1 MIASHALRFRL
12 SAATIAA
19 VALLVFC
26 RQVRGQATRY
36 HDAYGNKVYTQQ
48 AVRGR
53 QVAARPSLGP
63 CGLVGGEPKYGG
75 TLDSPTGVLL
85 TPPREYERE
94 MIVPEKVRWD
104 DPRIVRIKGG
114 GTGTIIDVDGKPY
127 VAMFA
132 HGHAGKQPVQLG
144 QRFIVQA
151 YNGRRFTTT
160 AVAVDVQSDCSLLNF
175 HAGYRAMVPAMRVA
189 TRPPRPGERV
199 RTAGFP
205 MSQELRDRLT
215 QVLAA
220 SAQEIHIA
228 ADSIQGDSGA
238 PVVNEDGELVGILVS
253 GRIREDKQKVQGS
266 FCCGP
271 EPIHKLIG
279 RIRRR
284 LNSSPAKISKL
295 TQAGSGTTVT
305 RTRFG
310 DESRAWSARLFSS
323 LKSISPPT

>member
-1 MIASHALRFRL
+1 MTSCVLKLRL
-12 SAATIAA
+12 SIAA
-19 VALLVFC
+19 IAAAAFLVVC
-26 RQVRGQATRY
+26 RQGCGQVTGY
-36 HDAYGNKVYTQQ
+36 FDAYGSNTRTRLGVSVT
-48 AVRGR
+48 
-53 QVAARPSLGP
+53 QVATRPSLGP
-63 CGLVGGEPKYGG
+63 CGLVGGAREFGG

-85 TPPREYERE
+85 TPPREYKRE
-94 MIVPEKVRWD
+94 MIVPAKVRWE

-132 HGHAGKQPVQLG
+132 HGHAGKRPVQLG

-160 AVAVDVQSDCSLLNF
+160 AAAVDVQSDCSLLDF
-175 HAGYRAMVPAMRVA
+175 PAGYRAKVPAMKVA
-189 TRPPRPGERV
+189 RRAPRAGERV

-215 QVLAA
+215 QVLEA
-220 SAQEIHIA
+220 SAEELHIA

-253 GRIREDKQKVQGS
+253 GRITKDKEKVQGS

-271 EPIHKLIG
+271 GPIQKLID

-284 LNSSPAKISKL
+284 SFPAS
-295 TQAGSGTTVT
+295 
-305 RTRFG
+305 RT
-310 DESRAWSARLFSS
+310 
-323 LKSISPPT
+323 

>member
-1 MIASHALRFRL
+1 MTSNTPKFRAYV
-12 SAATIAA
+12 AAIAA
-19 VALLVFC
+19 AASLALG
-26 RQVRGQATRY
+26 RQGCGQGTFSFDARGSKAFT
-36 HDAYGNKVYTQQ
+36 VQ
-48 AVRGR
+48 AVTSKKTSTK
-53 QVAARPSLGP
+53 PSLGP
-63 CGLVGGEPKYGG
+63 CGLVGGDREYGG

-85 TPPREYERE
+85 TPPREYKRK
-94 MIVPEKVRWD
+94 MVVPENVRWA
-104 DPRIVRIKGG
+104 DPRIVRIEGG

-132 HGHAGKQPVQLG
+132 HGHAGDPPVRRG

-160 AVAVDVQSDCSLLNF
+160 AAAVDVPSDCSLLDF
-175 HAGYRAMVPAMRVA
+175 HAGYRAAVPAMRVA
-189 TRPPRPGERV
+189 TRPPSAGERV

-220 SAQEIHIA
+220 SDQEIHIA

-253 GRIREDKQKVQGS
+253 GRIKEDKQKIQGS

-271 EPIHKLIG
+271 GPIQRLIG

-284 LNSSPAKISKL
+284 L
-295 TQAGSGTTVT
+295 
-305 RTRFG
+305 
-310 DESRAWSARLFSS
+310 SATSQTS
-323 LKSISPPT
+323 

>member
-1 MIASHALRFRL
+1 
-12 SAATIAA
+12 
-19 VALLVFC
+19 
-26 RQVRGQATRY
+26 
-36 HDAYGNKVYTQQ
+36 
-48 AVRGR
+48 
-53 QVAARPSLGP
+53 
-63 CGLVGGEPKYGG
+63 VGGVQKYGG

-114 GTGTIIDVDGKPY
+114 GTGTIIDVDGRPY

-132 HGHAGKQPVQLG
+132 HGHAGKPPVQLG

-160 AVAVDVQSDCSLLNF
+160 ATAVDVESDCSLLNF
-175 HAGYRAMVPAMRVA
+175 PAGYRAKIPAMRVA
-189 TRPPRPGERV
+189 KLPPRPGDRV

-253 GRIREDKQKVQGS
+253 GRITEDKQKVQGS

-271 EPIHKLIG
+271 GPIQKLIRG
-279 RIRRR
+279 IRRR
-284 LNSSPAKISKL
+284 LSSAPAKTSKP
-295 TQAGSGTTVT
+295 THAGSGTTLT
-305 RTRFG
+305 STKLG
-310 DESRAWSARLFSS
+310 DESRASSSRLFSP
-323 LKSISPPT
+323 LKSSSPPT